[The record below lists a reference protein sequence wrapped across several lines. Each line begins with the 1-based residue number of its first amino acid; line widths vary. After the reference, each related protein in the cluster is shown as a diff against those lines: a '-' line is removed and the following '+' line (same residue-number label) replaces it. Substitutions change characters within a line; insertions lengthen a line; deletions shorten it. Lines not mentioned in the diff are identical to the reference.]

1 MPRGHFQRARQPAE
15 KAERRQ
21 QLIGAAAQLLAEG
34 GPAAVSLSA
43 VARAAGLA
51 KSNVYRYF
59 DSREHILLEILG
71 DEEAAWVTDLER
83 ALAPL
88 AGSDDAGAVARA
100 AARTL
105 AAHPVLCQLVAVVA
119 GVLEHN
125 LSQGAVLEFKRGV
138 VALSLRIGNALHAA
152 LPGLPHAD
160 TEVLLRTVHALVAGL
175 WPMAHPA
182 PRAAA
187 ALRRRELAPM
197 RCDFEPDLAAAL
209 TALLRGSLRP
219 PPRPG

>member
-1 MPRGHFQRARQPAE
+1 MPRGHFQRARQPDQKE
-15 KAERRQ
+15 ERRQ
-21 QLIGAAAQLLAEG
+21 QLLGAAARLLAEG

-71 DEEAAWVTDLER
+71 EEEGAWVADLER

-88 AGSDDAGAVARA
+88 AGSDDASAVARA
-100 AARTL
+100 AAGTL

-125 LSQGAVLEFKRGV
+125 LSLEAVLEFKRGV
-138 VALSLRIGNALHAA
+138 VALSLRVGNALHAA
-152 LPGLPHAD
+152 LPGLPHAG

-182 PRAAA
+182 PMAAA

-197 RCDFEPDLAAAL
+197 RCDFESDLAAAL
-209 TALLRGSLRP
+209 TALLRGALRP
-219 PPRPG
+219 APGP